1 MTNLSCGF
9 PRGLEEFAELP
20 VEPFVN
26 RKNGDRPSGYPP
38 TSPSTRSITLS
49 RDMVTSHVETLIER
63 ITGVDKAVSDHD
75 GDYPVRYKDALYYV
89 RVAGNDARPIV
100 RVFSTVVADVEPSP
114 DLYEAVNDINTRLGF
129 CRCFWV
135 NGQVLIET
143 EHLGMTIKT
152 EDFLELAENV
162 ASASDHFGPK
172 LIERFGG
179 KLAFD
184 DSKGDA
190 YVEPPTPGM
199 YL

>member
-1 MTNLSCGF
+1 
-9 PRGLEEFAELP
+9 
-20 VEPFVN
+20 
-26 RKNGDRPSGYPP
+26 
-38 TSPSTRSITLS
+38 
-49 RDMVTSHVETLIER
+49 MVTSHVETLIER
-63 ITGVDKAVSDHD
+63 ITGVDKATADHD
-75 GDYPVRYKDALYYV
+75 GDYPVRYRDALYYV

-100 RVFSTVVADVEPSP
+100 RVFSTVVADIEPSS
-114 DLYEAVNDINTRLGF
+114 DLYEAVNDINTRVGF
-129 CRCFWV
+129 CRCLWV
-135 NGQVLIET
+135 NGQVLIES
-143 EHLGMTIKT
+143 EHLGMTIRT
-152 EDFLELAENV
+152 EDLLELTESV